1 MTSTSRW
8 SKWSTNS
15 LRVAIVIGLS
25 VSIPMLA
32 ALVVLVGGARWFP
45 CGDMAQAELHM
56 RGFLSHPPLVGA
68 AGRIVDDAGF
78 QGSHP
83 GPSLWV
89 AMYPVY
95 ALGGRSSAAL
105 MTSVV
110 SVHLVSIVAAVWLV
124 VRRWGRWAGVIGGL
138 AILVLLRSSGSDFM
152 VEPWNVWMA
161 FLPFVVLLLLC
172 FDVIAPVENS
182 GPRVRSRNWLIA
194 VAVGSHCVQSHAGYL
209 VIVVAALL
217 LALGVLIVDVR
228 AERGSWRLP
237 VVGGLFTTL
246 IMWSG
251 PIVDQMR
258 RVPGNL
264 TILRE
269 HFTSPTEPYIA
280 LSLAVRVVTTQYNVF
295 GPWLLGPHVHA
306 SNDSWLRWPGFVAMV
321 GLTVWALRRGRG
333 TSEWRLVVMTNL
345 VVVIGILS
353 VTRIF
358 GPYYEYTIRWF
369 WVMVVANLVLCMRV
383 VTRGRSW
390 PPVLRRSRVAVAAA
404 VAVVMIGLTTFQ
416 SVDGLRLPG
425 STDSRII
432 SVLAPQLRDEL
443 DPSGRYLIRMY
454 DPYTLNATGFG
465 TLLELGRSGYD
476 VGVDLYFAAAALP
489 HRVVPESE
497 VDAVLWVVVGRPI
510 ERARQDPN
518 LTEIAAADPRS
529 AVEQDRA
536 KELIDAIRDG
546 LERTG
551 RDDLIGSLDRPGASL
566 IFAEPPLEPSVAD
579 DVRALIRLGQPVS
592 VFRSDPGYQSF
603 AFAAE

>member
-1 MTSTSRW
+1 MRSATSV
-8 SKWSTNS
+8 
-15 LRVAIVIGLS
+15 RVAVIIAFV
-25 VSIPMLA
+25 VSTPMFA
-32 ALVVLVGGARWFP
+32 ALIVLLGGARWFP

-56 RGFLSHPPLVGA
+56 RGFLGHPPLVGA
-68 AGRIVDDAGF
+68 AGRIVDDSGF

-89 AMYPVY
+89 LMYPVY

-124 VRRWGRWAGVIGGL
+124 VRRWGRWAGVIAGFS
-138 AILVLLRSSGSDFM
+138 ILVLLRSSGSDFM

-161 FLPFVVLLLLC
+161 FLPFVVMMLLC
-172 FDVIAPVENS
+172 FDVIAPAVTS
-182 GPRVRSRNWLIA
+182 SRRGRATRWMVA

-209 VIVVAALL
+209 VIVVATLL
-217 LALGVLIVDVR
+217 AALGVLLIDVR
-228 AERGSWRLP
+228 HERGAWRAP
-237 VVGGLFTTL
+237 VLGGLVTTL
-246 IMWSG
+246 VMWSA

-269 HFTSPTEPYIA
+269 HFLSPSEPYIA
-280 LSLAVRVVTTQYNVF
+280 LSLAARIVTTQYNVF
-295 GPWLLGPHVHA
+295 GPWLLGPHLHA

-321 GLTVWALRRGRG
+321 GLTAWAIRRGRG
-333 TSEWRLVVMTNL
+333 TDEWRLVVATN
-345 VVVIGILS
+345 VVVAVGILS

-369 WVMVVANLVLCMRV
+369 WVLVALNLVLCARV
-383 VTRGRSW
+383 VLRGRSW
-390 PPVLRRSRVAVAAA
+390 PTFLRNNRVAFVAGTA
-404 VAVVMIGLTTFQ
+404 VIVIGLTTYQ
-416 SVDGLRLPG
+416 TVEGLRLPG
-425 STDSRII
+425 ATDSRIVSI
-432 SVLAPQLRDEL
+432 LAPQLRDEL
-443 DPSGRYLIRMY
+443 DPSARYLIRMY

-476 VGVDLYFAAAALP
+476 VGVDLYFAAAAMP
-489 HRVVPESE
+489 HRVKSESD
-497 VDAVLWVVVGRPI
+497 VDAVLWVVVGGPI

-518 LTEIAAADPRS
+518 LTEIASADPRS
-529 AVEQDRA
+529 ADEQVRA
-536 KELIDAIRDG
+536 TELIDEIRDG

-566 IFAEPPLEPSVAD
+566 IFAEPPLDPAVAD

-592 VFRSDPGYQSF
+592 VFRSTPGYQSP
-603 AFAAE
+603 AFAAP